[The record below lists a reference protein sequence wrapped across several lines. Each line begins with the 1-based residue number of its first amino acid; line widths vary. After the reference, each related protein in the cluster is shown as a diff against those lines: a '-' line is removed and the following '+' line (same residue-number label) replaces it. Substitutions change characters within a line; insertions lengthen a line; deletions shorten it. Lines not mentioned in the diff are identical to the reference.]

1 MQHRVAHCSA
11 VRLVSTATDV
21 QTCSVRAPCS
31 EPERASADALGVS
44 RPDIRCDLTNAI
56 TSLWVCSRVLE
67 TSIRPQQGPFR
78 YSTLV
83 ALHPAA
89 IDHTVRPLAV
99 QRLRFTAN
107 SSSCSSGPHRS
118 ARSGCSARS
127 DHRRRTTASRRR
139 WKIGGER
146 QAKRSC
152 PGGTAV
158 GARALACPGV
168 AAQDPKVSACVC
180 ARVCVCACAC
190 VCMHVRALPRSL
202 LYTLSLLVFFPPPL
216 PRFLPPAPAFH
227 PQLRAHAAERAR
239 VVVRSGRLARHCRIQ
254 GAHSTHSHPCGAAPI
269 LMPQCLLPAR
279 DPAGACGAAAGA
291 AGPTVGCCWDTS
303 AVGRASDGAMRLRP
317 SRAEPIE
324 TLQRRDDLRAAD
336 IRRPPGKKARA
347 AHARHTRGTRAA
359 HARRARAC
367 RWCVLRARA
376 RLAHAQP
383 LARSGLHLR
392 SSH

>member
-1 MQHRVAHCSA
+1 M
-11 VRLVSTATDV
+11 
-21 QTCSVRAPCS
+21 
-31 EPERASADALGVS
+31 
-44 RPDIRCDLTNAI
+44 
-56 TSLWVCSRVLE
+56 LE
-67 TSIRPQQGPFR
+67 TSIRPQQGPFG

-89 IDHTVRPLAV
+89 TDHTVRPLAV
-99 QRLRFTAN
+99 QRLRYTAN

-146 QAKRSC
+146 QATRSC
-152 PGGTAV
+152 PVRALRW
-158 GARALACPGV
+158 ARAHSPVLALLHRI
-168 AAQDPKVSACVC
+168 PKSVGACVC
-180 ARVCVCACAC
+180 ARVCVCVCACAC

-216 PRFLPPAPAFH
+216 PRFLPPAPERFSSIRSYVRTLLSERESSSEAVALLGTAEFKAPTVLAPTHAAPPHSSCPNAFC
-227 PQLRAHAAERAR
+227 PPATPPGLRRGSGRSRAHR
-239 VVVRSGRLARHCRIQ
+239 
-254 GAHSTHSHPCGAAPI
+254 
-269 LMPQCLLPAR
+269 
-279 DPAGACGAAAGA
+279 
-291 AGPTVGCCWDTS
+291 GCCWDGYLCRWPRRRWRD
-303 AVGRASDGAMRLRP
+303 ALAAEP

-359 HARRARAC
+359 HAFVQMVCAACACASRSCAAARRVGTAPAL
-367 RWCVLRARA
+367 VA
-376 RLAHAQP
+376 LAMQCGGVA
-383 LARSGLHLR
+383 L
-392 SSH
+392 